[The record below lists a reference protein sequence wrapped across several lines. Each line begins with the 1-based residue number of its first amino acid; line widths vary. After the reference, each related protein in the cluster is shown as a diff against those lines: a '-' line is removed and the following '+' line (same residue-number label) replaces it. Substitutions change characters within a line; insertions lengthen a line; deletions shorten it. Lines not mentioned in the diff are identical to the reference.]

1 MTEIRNV
8 EADLAQFRTRALL
21 IGLTVV
27 FAFGLIASRMVYLQ
41 VIRHEDLAA
50 QAESNRTAV
59 LPVVPNRG
67 QILDRKGRILATNYS
82 AYTLEITP
90 SRVEDMDATIAG
102 LSELV
107 EVTPRDQRRFRK
119 LLEESH
125 RFDSLPLRTRLTD
138 VEVAR
143 FTAQRY
149 RFPGVDVRARLLRQY
164 PNGEVAS
171 HVIGYIGRI
180 NQRET
185 ELIAD
190 WPEEDQANYRGTE
203 YIGKLGAE
211 QSYERELHG
220 ITGFQ
225 RVETSAGGR
234 AVRSLANTP
243 ATPGNAVVLS
253 IDIQLQKLVEDM
265 FGERRG
271 ALVAID
277 AREGEVLAFV
287 SKPTFDPNLFVE
299 GIDVENWRALN
310 ESMDKPLLNRA
321 LRGTYPPGST
331 YKPFMALAALE
342 TGSRS
347 ASLVMNDPGYWMF
360 GGHRFRS
367 HGDGLG
373 AVDMHRAIVKSS
385 NTYFYSLANDMG
397 VDTMH
402 DFMKPLGFGQIT
414 GIDLKGEVRGVLP
427 SQAWKRNTYKRPEQQ
442 RWYAGETISLGI
454 GQGYNN
460 FTMLQIAHAMATLA
474 NGGIKYKPHLTMAT
488 ENVITRERVPL
499 PGPPPENLGFK
510 PENVRIVLNAMQAVT
525 TEGTSTRV
533 FAGAGYAS
541 GGKTGTAQ
549 AVTIGQK
556 ERYDARRLEEHQ
568 RDHSLYLAFAPVD
581 QPRVALAVI
590 VENAGFGAAHAAP
603 IARRV
608 FDYLL
613 MDQYP
618 NPQDLAAVRVGQA
631 SAPIGTPLK
640 ASEQPWPPASM
651 APAP

>member
-1 MTEIRNV
+1 
-8 EADLAQFRTRALL
+8 
-21 IGLTVV
+21 
-27 FAFGLIASRMVYLQ
+27 
-41 VIRHEDLAA
+41 
-50 QAESNRTAV
+50 
-59 LPVVPNRG
+59 
-67 QILDRKGRILATNYS
+67 
-82 AYTLEITP
+82 
-90 SRVEDMDATIAG
+90 
-102 LSELV
+102 
-107 EVTPRDQRRFRK
+107 
-119 LLEESH
+119 
-125 RFDSLPLRTRLTD
+125 
-138 VEVAR
+138 
-143 FTAQRY
+143 
-149 RFPGVDVRARLLRQY
+149 
-164 PNGEVAS
+164 
-171 HVIGYIGRI
+171 
-180 NQRET
+180 
-185 ELIAD
+185 
-190 WPEEDQANYRGTE
+190 
-203 YIGKLGAE
+203 
-211 QSYERELHG
+211 
-220 ITGFQ
+220 
-225 RVETSAGGR
+225 
-234 AVRSLANTP
+234 
-243 ATPGNAVVLS
+243 
-253 IDIQLQKLVEDM
+253 
-265 FGERRG
+265 
-271 ALVAID
+271 
-277 AREGEVLAFV
+277 
-287 SKPTFDPNLFVE
+287 
-299 GIDVENWRALN
+299 
-310 ESMDKPLLNRA
+310 
-321 LRGTYPPGST
+321 
-331 YKPFMALAALE
+331 
-342 TGSRS
+342 
-347 ASLVMNDPGYWMF
+347 
-360 GGHRFRS
+360 
-367 HGDGLG
+367 
-373 AVDMHRAIVKSS
+373 
-385 NTYFYSLANDMG
+385 MG

-474 NGGIKYKPHLTMAT
+474 DGGIEYKPHLTMAT

-640 ASEQPWPPASM
+640 ASSLPWPPD
-651 APAP
+651 APVAP